1 MQKLKVIYEDNHII
15 VVEKI
20 PNVPSQSDKTGD
32 IDMLT
37 MVKQYIKEKYNKP
50 GNVYLGLVH
59 RLDRPVGGIMIFA
72 KTSKAASRLSDQVRE
87 KVFKKK
93 YLAVVDGKIENKSG
107 TLEDYLYKDERNNIS
122 KVVNKDKKNIGVVG
136 TLDMSSTGVVEV
148 WYSIDKD
155 LRGKGYGEKVLA
167 QVTPYLIENIKG
179 LNDIELKIDKNNKA
193 SKKVALRNGYILD
206 DEDKEL
212 GIDIYHYFGKH

>member
-1 MQKLKVIYEDNHII
+1 MIKLRNFNL
-15 VVEKI
+15 EKI
-20 PNVPSQSDKTGD
+20 DKIKHYSLLMKLNRDKNINKYISHNFISFLDKHEAKSDDKMEIG
-32 IDMLT
+32 
-37 MVKQYIKEKYNKP
+37 
-50 GNVYLGLVH
+50 
-59 RLDRPVGGIMIFA
+59 
-72 KTSKAASRLSDQVRE
+72 KA
-87 KVFKKK
+87 
-93 YLAVVDGKIENKSG
+93 Y
-107 TLEDYLYKDERNNIS
+107 
-122 KVVNKDKKNIGVVG
+122 VVNKDKKNIGVVG
-136 TLDMSSTGVVEV
+136 TLDMSSTGIVEV

-155 LRGKGYGEKVLA
+155 LREKGYGEKVLA

>member
-1 MQKLKVIYEDNHII
+1 MKLNRDKNINKYISHNFISFLDKHEA
-15 VVEKI
+15 K
-20 PNVPSQSDKTGD
+20 SDDKMEIG
-32 IDMLT
+32 
-37 MVKQYIKEKYNKP
+37 
-50 GNVYLGLVH
+50 
-59 RLDRPVGGIMIFA
+59 
-72 KTSKAASRLSDQVRE
+72 KA
-87 KVFKKK
+87 
-93 YLAVVDGKIENKSG
+93 Y
-107 TLEDYLYKDERNNIS
+107 
-122 KVVNKDKKNIGVVG
+122 VVNKDKKNIGVVG
-136 TLDMSSTGVVEV
+136 TLDMSITGVVEV

>member
-1 MQKLKVIYEDNHII
+1 MRSNINKYISHNFISFLDKHEA
-15 VVEKI
+15 K
-20 PNVPSQSDKTGD
+20 SDDKMEIG
-32 IDMLT
+32 
-37 MVKQYIKEKYNKP
+37 
-50 GNVYLGLVH
+50 
-59 RLDRPVGGIMIFA
+59 
-72 KTSKAASRLSDQVRE
+72 KA
-87 KVFKKK
+87 
-93 YLAVVDGKIENKSG
+93 Y
-107 TLEDYLYKDERNNIS
+107 
-122 KVVNKDKKNIGVVG
+122 VVNKDKKNIGVVG

-148 WYSIDKD
+148 WYSVDKD

-212 GIDIYHYFGKH
+212 GMDIYHYFGKH

>member
-1 MQKLKVIYEDNHII
+1 MIKLRNFNL
-15 VVEKI
+15 EKI
-20 PNVPSQSDKTGD
+20 DKIKHYSLLMKLNRDKNINKYISHNFISFLDKHEAKSDDKMEIG
-32 IDMLT
+32 
-37 MVKQYIKEKYNKP
+37 
-50 GNVYLGLVH
+50 
-59 RLDRPVGGIMIFA
+59 
-72 KTSKAASRLSDQVRE
+72 KA
-87 KVFKKK
+87 
-93 YLAVVDGKIENKSG
+93 Y
-107 TLEDYLYKDERNNIS
+107 
-122 KVVNKDKKNIGVVG
+122 VVNKDKKNIGVVG

-148 WYSIDKD
+148 WYSVDKD
-155 LRGKGYGEKVLA
+155 LRGKGYGKKVLA

>member
-1 MQKLKVIYEDNHII
+1 MKLNRDKNINKYISHNFISFLDKHEA
-15 VVEKI
+15 K
-20 PNVPSQSDKTGD
+20 SDDKMEIG
-32 IDMLT
+32 
-37 MVKQYIKEKYNKP
+37 
-50 GNVYLGLVH
+50 
-59 RLDRPVGGIMIFA
+59 
-72 KTSKAASRLSDQVRE
+72 KA
-87 KVFKKK
+87 
-93 YLAVVDGKIENKSG
+93 Y
-107 TLEDYLYKDERNNIS
+107 
-122 KVVNKDKKNIGVVG
+122 VVNKDKKNIGVVG

-148 WYSIDKD
+148 WYSVDKD

>member
-1 MQKLKVIYEDNHII
+1 MIKLRNFNL
-15 VVEKI
+15 EKI
-20 PNVPSQSDKTGD
+20 DKIKHYSLLMKLNRDKNINKYISHNFISFLDKHEAKSDDKMEIG
-32 IDMLT
+32 
-37 MVKQYIKEKYNKP
+37 
-50 GNVYLGLVH
+50 
-59 RLDRPVGGIMIFA
+59 
-72 KTSKAASRLSDQVRE
+72 KA
-87 KVFKKK
+87 
-93 YLAVVDGKIENKSG
+93 Y
-107 TLEDYLYKDERNNIS
+107 
-122 KVVNKDKKNIGVVG
+122 VVNKDKKNIGVVG

-148 WYSIDKD
+148 WYSIDKG

>member
-1 MQKLKVIYEDNHII
+1 MKLNRDKNINKYISHNFISFLDKHEA
-15 VVEKI
+15 K
-20 PNVPSQSDKTGD
+20 SDDKMEIG
-32 IDMLT
+32 
-37 MVKQYIKEKYNKP
+37 
-50 GNVYLGLVH
+50 
-59 RLDRPVGGIMIFA
+59 
-72 KTSKAASRLSDQVRE
+72 KA
-87 KVFKKK
+87 
-93 YLAVVDGKIENKSG
+93 Y
-107 TLEDYLYKDERNNIS
+107 
-122 KVVNKDKKNIGVVG
+122 VVNKDKKNIGVVG

-193 SKKVALRNGYILD
+193 SKKVAERNGYILD
-206 DEDKEL
+206 DENKEL

>member
-1 MQKLKVIYEDNHII
+1 MIKLRNFNL
-15 VVEKI
+15 EKI
-20 PNVPSQSDKTGD
+20 DKIKHYSLLMKLNRDKNINKYISHNFISFLDKHEAKSDDKMEIG
-32 IDMLT
+32 
-37 MVKQYIKEKYNKP
+37 
-50 GNVYLGLVH
+50 
-59 RLDRPVGGIMIFA
+59 
-72 KTSKAASRLSDQVRE
+72 KA
-87 KVFKKK
+87 
-93 YLAVVDGKIENKSG
+93 Y
-107 TLEDYLYKDERNNIS
+107 
-122 KVVNKDKKNIGVVG
+122 VVNKDKKNIGVVG

-155 LRGKGYGEKVLA
+155 LREKGYGEKVLA

>member
-1 MQKLKVIYEDNHII
+1 MIKLRNFNL
-15 VVEKI
+15 EKI
-20 PNVPSQSDKTGD
+20 DKIKHYSLLMKLNRDKNINKYISHNFISFLDKHEAKSDDKMEIG
-32 IDMLT
+32 
-37 MVKQYIKEKYNKP
+37 
-50 GNVYLGLVH
+50 
-59 RLDRPVGGIMIFA
+59 
-72 KTSKAASRLSDQVRE
+72 KA
-87 KVFKKK
+87 
-93 YLAVVDGKIENKSG
+93 Y
-107 TLEDYLYKDERNNIS
+107 
-122 KVVNKDKKNIGVVG
+122 VVNKDKKNIGVVG

-155 LRGKGYGEKVLA
+155 LREKGYGEKVLA

-179 LNDIELKIDKNNKA
+179 LNDIKLKIDKNNKA

>member
-1 MQKLKVIYEDNHII
+1 MEI
-15 VVEKI
+15 
-20 PNVPSQSDKTGD
+20 G
-32 IDMLT
+32 
-37 MVKQYIKEKYNKP
+37 
-50 GNVYLGLVH
+50 
-59 RLDRPVGGIMIFA
+59 
-72 KTSKAASRLSDQVRE
+72 KA
-87 KVFKKK
+87 
-93 YLAVVDGKIENKSG
+93 Y
-107 TLEDYLYKDERNNIS
+107 
-122 KVVNKDKKNIGVVG
+122 VVNKDKKNIGVVG

-148 WYSIDKD
+148 WYSVDKD

-212 GIDIYHYFGKH
+212 GMDIYHYFGKH

>member
-1 MQKLKVIYEDNHII
+1 MKLNRDKNINKYISHNFISFLDKHEA
-15 VVEKI
+15 K
-20 PNVPSQSDKTGD
+20 SDDKMEIG
-32 IDMLT
+32 
-37 MVKQYIKEKYNKP
+37 
-50 GNVYLGLVH
+50 
-59 RLDRPVGGIMIFA
+59 
-72 KTSKAASRLSDQVRE
+72 KA
-87 KVFKKK
+87 
-93 YLAVVDGKIENKSG
+93 Y
-107 TLEDYLYKDERNNIS
+107 
-122 KVVNKDKKNIGVVG
+122 VVNKDKKNIGVVG

-155 LRGKGYGEKVLA
+155 LREKGYGEKVLA

-179 LNDIELKIDKNNKA
+179 LNDIKLKIDKNNKA

>member
-1 MQKLKVIYEDNHII
+1 MIKLRNFNL
-15 VVEKI
+15 EKI
-20 PNVPSQSDKTGD
+20 DKIKHYSLLMKLNRDKNINKYISHNFISFLDKHEAESDDKMEIG
-32 IDMLT
+32 
-37 MVKQYIKEKYNKP
+37 
-50 GNVYLGLVH
+50 
-59 RLDRPVGGIMIFA
+59 
-72 KTSKAASRLSDQVRE
+72 KA
-87 KVFKKK
+87 
-93 YLAVVDGKIENKSG
+93 Y
-107 TLEDYLYKDERNNIS
+107 
-122 KVVNKDKKNIGVVG
+122 VVNKDKKNIGVVG

-193 SKKVALRNGYILD
+193 SKKVAERNGYILD
-206 DEDKEL
+206 DENKEL

>member
-1 MQKLKVIYEDNHII
+1 MIKLRNFNL
-15 VVEKI
+15 EKI
-20 PNVPSQSDKTGD
+20 DKIKHYSLLMKLNRDKNINKYISHNFISFLDKHEAESDDKMEIG
-32 IDMLT
+32 
-37 MVKQYIKEKYNKP
+37 
-50 GNVYLGLVH
+50 
-59 RLDRPVGGIMIFA
+59 
-72 KTSKAASRLSDQVRE
+72 KA
-87 KVFKKK
+87 
-93 YLAVVDGKIENKSG
+93 Y
-107 TLEDYLYKDERNNIS
+107 
-122 KVVNKDKKNIGVVG
+122 VVNKDKKNIGVVG

-155 LRGKGYGEKVLA
+155 LREKGYGEKVLA

>member
-1 MQKLKVIYEDNHII
+1 MIKLRNFNL
-15 VVEKI
+15 EKI
-20 PNVPSQSDKTGD
+20 DK
-32 IDMLT
+32 
-37 MVKQYIKEKYNKP
+37 IKHYS
-50 GNVYLGLVH
+50 LLMS
-59 RLDRPVGGIMIFA
+59 LDRDGSINKYISNNFISFLDKHVSESDDKMEIG
-72 KTSKAASRLSDQVRE
+72 KA
-87 KVFKKK
+87 
-93 YLAVVDGKIENKSG
+93 Y
-107 TLEDYLYKDERNNIS
+107 
-122 KVVNKDKKNIGVVG
+122 VVNIDKKNIGVVG

-155 LRGKGYGEKVLA
+155 LREKGYGEKVLA

-179 LNDIELKIDKNNKA
+179 LNDIKLKIDKNNKA

>member
-1 MQKLKVIYEDNHII
+1 MIKLRNFNL
-15 VVEKI
+15 EKI
-20 PNVPSQSDKTGD
+20 DKIKHYSLLMKLNRDKNINKYISHNFISFLDKHEAKSDDKMEIG
-32 IDMLT
+32 
-37 MVKQYIKEKYNKP
+37 
-50 GNVYLGLVH
+50 
-59 RLDRPVGGIMIFA
+59 
-72 KTSKAASRLSDQVRE
+72 KA
-87 KVFKKK
+87 
-93 YLAVVDGKIENKSG
+93 Y
-107 TLEDYLYKDERNNIS
+107 
-122 KVVNKDKKNIGVVG
+122 VVNKDKKNIGVVG

-148 WYSIDKD
+148 WYIVDKD